1 MSLESDSKRT
11 FAKVQRTPDG
21 RLFGAAI
28 FLDAEVIERFV
39 DDGAEEIEYKLKAV
53 PDGIMF
59 EMGGGRD
66 VRVTQPL
73 ARLYGMTRAVLL
85 WVIRELLLD
94 LIIDEIK

>member
-11 FAKVQRTPDG
+11 FAKVQRTHDG

-39 DDGAEEIEYKLKAV
+39 DDGAEEIEYELKAL

-59 EMGGGRD
+59 EIRGGRD
-66 VRVTQPL
+66 VCVTKPL
-73 ARLYGMTRAVLL
+73 TRLRDMTCAAIL
-85 WVIRELLLD
+85 WVLRKLLLD
-94 LIIDEIK
+94 LIIDAIK